1 MATSRER
8 EAQKR
13 QDKLEELDR
22 LVDQGTVKVRQMTDE
37 EREKYPPLTEEEQ
50 AKRRSRPRRYGSR

>member
-13 QDKLEELDR
+13 QDRLEELDR
-22 LVDQGTVKVRQMTDE
+22 LVEQGTVKVRQMTDE
-37 EREKYPPLTEEEQ
+37 EREKYPPLADEC
-50 AKRRSRPRRYGSR
+50 AAVLRAFFAARR

>member
-22 LVDQGTVKVRQMTDE
+22 LVEQGTVTVRQMTDE
-37 EREKYPPLTEEEQ
+37 EREKYPPLTAEEQ
-50 AKRRSRPRRYGSR
+50 EKRRNRPRRYGR